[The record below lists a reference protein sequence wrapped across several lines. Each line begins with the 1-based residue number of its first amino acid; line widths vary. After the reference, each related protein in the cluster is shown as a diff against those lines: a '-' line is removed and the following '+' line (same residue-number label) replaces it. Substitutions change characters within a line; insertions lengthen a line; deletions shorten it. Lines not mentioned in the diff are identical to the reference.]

1 MSDCSSYVH
10 VYRYVCPCPIWR
22 GIAVY
27 HAGLVRTASTQETF
41 LLDNIIIIK
50 DQFMMSSDYVFVI
63 IIYLYEIKVEDGL
76 WITII
81 MLSRS

>member
-1 MSDCSSYVH
+1 M
-10 VYRYVCPCPIWR
+10 
-22 GIAVY
+22 
-27 HAGLVRTASTQETF
+27 
-41 LLDNIIIIK
+41 LDNIIIIK